1 MDPLYVWIAVAAVV
15 TFVVGT
21 AGGALCVLWL
31 PADYFDSRNVVSRT
45 TPCLNSFWSW
55 AVFVGRNVVGTA
67 LIIAGLV
74 MLVIPGPGFLAVA
87 VGAVL
92 VDFPGKHRLISKLLA
107 RPHVLGA
114 ANAWRRKF
122 DKPPLRAPQHA
133 H

>member
-1 MDPLYVWIAVAAVV
+1 MDPLYVWIAVATVA

-21 AGGALCVLWL
+21 IGGALCLLWL
-31 PADYFDSRNVVSRT
+31 PADYFDAENVVSRT
-45 TPCLNSFWSW
+45 TPCLNSFGSW
-55 AVFVGRNVVGTA
+55 AVFLGRNVVGGA

-74 MLVIPGPGFLAVA
+74 MLVIPGPGILAVA

-92 VDFPGKHRLISKLLA
+92 VDFPGKHKLISKLLA

-114 ANAWRRKF
+114 ANAWRKKF
-122 DKPPLRAPQHA
+122 HKPPLRTPQHV